1 MYVNK
6 QHTQTH
12 IIKHTQNFPKEII
25 SLFFWK
31 GKSNKKMK
39 NYCCGKKNYYII
51 IIK

>member
-6 QHTQTH
+6 QHTNTH
-12 IIKHTQNFPKEII
+12 THTNPKCFQRK
-25 SLFFWK
+25 LFHYFS
-31 GKSNKKMK
+31 GKVTKQKK